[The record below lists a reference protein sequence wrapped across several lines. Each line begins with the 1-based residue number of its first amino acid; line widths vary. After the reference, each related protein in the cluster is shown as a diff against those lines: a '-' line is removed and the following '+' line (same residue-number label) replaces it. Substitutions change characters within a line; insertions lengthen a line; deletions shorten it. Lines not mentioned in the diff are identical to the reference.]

1 MEELRFRIKIPPIP
15 RKSYEKLLHMTYR
28 KSYQPY
34 SMIAFP
40 VGLDDPAD
48 PYEPDLNDML
58 FIHQISGK

>member
-1 MEELRFRIKIPPIP
+1 MEELRFRIKMPQIS

-34 SMIAFP
+34 SMIVFP

-48 PYEPDLNDML
+48 PYKPDFKDML